1 MNYKP
6 LLIGVATVVGVA
18 HLGVLGHLVLLLR
31 EDSKVVMPS
40 INLPTGPYSSY
51 KVNVDKQGY
60 QLQYNANDP
69 KVLRSKRVLDLDQTR
84 SSKGGFLKPA
94 EMLIEDRKEYET
106 HEYTMEGYRNSG
118 EGGPV
123 GSGKPGELT
132 AKQVECIKAAGSG
145 ESTGAMIGAGV
156 AGSFAPTLTAIP
168 YVGWLASGWA
178 VMFGQDKG
186 AELGGTVASVLK
198 DCDA

>member
-6 LLIGVATVVGVA
+6 LAIGVATVIGIA
-18 HLGVLGHLVLLLR
+18 HLGVLGHLLQVLK
-31 EDSKVVMPS
+31 EDNKVIMPS

-51 KVNVDKQGY
+51 KVNVSKQGY

-69 KVLRSKRVLDLDQTR
+69 KVLKSRRVLDLNEAKNID
-84 SSKGGFLKPA
+84 GGFLRPGQKT
-94 EMLIEDRKEYET
+94 LEDRKEYET
-106 HEYTMEGYRNSG
+106 HEYTMDGYRNTG

-123 GSGKPGELT
+123 NSGKLT

-145 ESTGAMIGAGV
+145 ESTGAMVGAGI
-156 AGSFAPTLTAIP
+156 AGSVAPALTAIP

-186 AELGGTVASVLK
+186 AELGGTVATALK